1 MQKTNIAKSLVAAM
15 AFASIIGSASAGNL
29 TWQFVSRQYAD
40 FQGVLPPI
48 VSGVMITQDN
58 LNGRNQYDIISVT
71 GIYGNDSITGL
82 SNRTSR
88 PGDPAYIYP
97 DNAISISGTDAT
109 NGCQG
114 VQPMWGNSPHFSC
127 AGVSLQTTQG
137 FINLSWG
144 GAVAM
149 VEDYHGNWL
158 FAHHQITQLANSV
171 PEPSTYAM
179 FICGVLLLAVKR
191 KTEAS

>member
-1 MQKTNIAKSLVAAM
+1 M
-15 AFASIIGSASAGNL
+15 ALASIIGSASAGTL
-29 TWQFVSRQYAD
+29 TWQFASRQYAD
-40 FQGVLPPI
+40 FQGVLSPI
-48 VSGVMITQDN
+48 VSGVMITNDN
-58 LNGRNQYDIISVT
+58 LNARNEYDIISVT
-71 GIYGNDSITGL
+71 GAYGGDLITGL

-88 PGDPAYIYP
+88 PGDPAYIFP

-114 VQPMWGNSPHFSC
+114 VQPMWGISPHFSC

-158 FAHHQITQLANSV
+158 MAHHQLTQLANAV

-179 FICGVLLLAVKR
+179 FICGVLLLAARR
-191 KTEAS
+191 KTEV